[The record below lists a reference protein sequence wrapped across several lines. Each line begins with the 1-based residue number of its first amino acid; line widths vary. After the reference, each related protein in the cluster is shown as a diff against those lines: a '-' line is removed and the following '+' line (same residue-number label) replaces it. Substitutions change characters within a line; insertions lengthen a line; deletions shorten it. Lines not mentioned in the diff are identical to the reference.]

1 MRISTA
7 NSYDR
12 TIDVLQKRQSELS
25 KLQSQLATGKRVQ
38 KASDDPVSATLSETA
53 RNRLART
60 EADLR
65 SLEASRASLQQAESG
80 LAESGELI
88 QQVRE
93 LLVAAGNAT
102 YGPNEREDIAR
113 QLEGLRER
121 LIGVANLKDNAGR
134 TLFGGLGGAATPFV
148 DQYAAPAV
156 PGPTE
161 GVAFYGQRGQAAAGD
176 RSLPQTLDGHAI
188 WKEIP
193 RGNGSFVVNFPTP
206 PTPPNTGTVRSD
218 LGEVVDSGLATGQ
231 SYRIDFAT
239 GGGGIEYSITNTT
252 TGVPVTGH
260 QNVPYEAGKSI
271 TFDGLRIRL
280 DGNPASGDQLV
291 IAPVSA
297 ADPTDIFA
305 VVQNAIDTLRNP
317 DSAVR
322 THELSR
328 TMTELDA
335 GLDKVL
341 LARGR
346 AGEWLN
352 RADSLEK
359 LMGDRSADYEIEI
372 SRLEDLDLVKGISD
386 FQTKQTGLEAALKA
400 YAQVQRLS
408 LFSVING

>member
-25 KLQSQLATGKRVQ
+25 RLQTQLATGKRVQ

-53 RNRLART
+53 RNRLARN

-65 SLEASRASLQQAESG
+65 SLDASRASLQQAESG

-88 QQVRE
+88 QQVRD
-93 LLVAAGNAT
+93 LLIAAGNAT

-113 QLEGLRER
+113 QMESLRER

-148 DQYAAPAV
+148 DQYGSATP
-156 PGPTE
+156 PTD
-161 GVAFYGQRGQAAAGD
+161 GVAFNGQRGQAAAGD

-188 WKEIP
+188 WMEIP
-193 RGNGSFVVNFPTP
+193 RGNGSFVVGQGASNA
-206 PTPPNTGTVRSD
+206 GSVRAD
-218 LGEVVDSGLATGQ
+218 LGEVVDSTAWTGTVSYTIAFSASGAAMQYTVNGDDGSTLGPLAYQ
-231 SYRIDFAT
+231 SGKAIEFA
-239 GGGGIEYSITNTT
+239 G
-252 TGVPVTGH
+252 
-260 QNVPYEAGKSI
+260 
-271 TFDGLRIRL
+271 IRL
-280 DGNPASGDQLV
+280 KVEGTPAAGDELSVNPAS
-291 IAPVSA
+291 SA
-297 ADPTDIFA
+297 NPTDIFS
-305 VVQNAIDTLRNP
+305 VVQTAIDTLRHP
-317 DSAVR
+317 DGAVR
-322 THELSR
+322 THELGR
-328 TMTELDA
+328 TLTELDA

-352 RADSLEK
+352 RADAMEK
-359 LMGDRSADYEIEI
+359 LLDDRSADYEIEI
-372 SRLEDLDLVKGISD
+372 SRLEDMDLVKGISD
-386 FQTKQTGLEAALKA
+386 FQTRQTGLEAALKT

>member
-53 RNRLART
+53 RNRMARN

-65 SLEASRASLQQAESG
+65 SLDAARASLQQAESG

-93 LLVAAGNAT
+93 LLVAAGNASF
-102 YGPNEREDIAR
+102 GPNEREDIAR
-113 QLEGLRER
+113 QLESLRER

-134 TLFGGLGGAATPFV
+134 TLFGGLGGATTPFV
-148 DQYAAPAV
+148 DEYGAAV
-156 PGPTE
+156 PPSPE
-161 GVAFYGQRGQAAAGD
+161 VQFYGQRGQAAAGD
-176 RSLPQTLDGHAI
+176 QSLPQALDGHAI
-188 WKEIP
+188 WMEIP
-193 RGNGSFVVNFPTP
+193 RGNGSFVVQQAAA
-206 PTPPNTGTVRSD
+206 NTGSVRADVGQVLDTTTWGSGASYSIEFSD
-218 LGEVVDSGLATGQ
+218 PGTGMEYVVRD
-231 SYRIDFAT
+231 
-239 GGGGIEYSITNTT
+239 GGGTVVSGPAVYQSGKAIQFG
-252 TGVPVTGH
+252 GVSMTVQG
-260 QNVPYEAGKSI
+260 V
-271 TFDGLRIRL
+271 
-280 DGNPASGDQLV
+280 PASGDSLTVDPV
-291 IAPVSA
+291 IPG
-297 ADPTDIFA
+297 DQTDIFQ
-305 VVQNAIDTLRNP
+305 VVQHAVDAIRSGDGAYRN
-317 DSAVR
+317 
-322 THELSR
+322 HELSR

-352 RADSLEK
+352 RADSMEK
-359 LMGDRSADYEIEI
+359 LMGDRSADYEVEI
-372 SRLEDLDLVKGISD
+372 SRLEDMDLVKGISD

>member
-134 TLFGGLGGAATPFV
+134 TLFGGLGGASTPFV
-148 DQYAAPAV
+148 DTYPPPAGEV
-156 PGPTE
+156 Q
-161 GVAFYGQRGQAAAGD
+161 FNGQRGQAAAGD

-188 WKEIP
+188 WMDIP
-193 RGNGSFVVNFPTP
+193 KGNGSFVVQQGVSNA
-206 PTPPNTGTVRSD
+206 GGVRAD
-218 LGEVVDSGLATGQ
+218 VGEVVDQAAWDAATP
-231 SYRIDFAT
+231 DFDITFSVT
-239 GGGGIEYSITNTT
+239 GGVTTFTVTDGTNATLTSGTYQSGKAIEFAGISIKVEGQPSDADVLEVAALGPAERTN
-252 TGVPVTGH
+252 
-260 QNVPYEAGKSI
+260 
-271 TFDGLRIRL
+271 
-280 DGNPASGDQLV
+280 
-291 IAPVSA
+291 
-297 ADPTDIFA
+297 IFEVVKHA
-305 VVQNAIDTLRNP
+305 VDTLRKS
-317 DSAVR
+317 DGAYR
-322 THELSR
+322 THELGR

-372 SRLEDLDLVKGISD
+372 SRLEDMDLVKGISD

>member
-12 TIDVLQKRQSELS
+12 TIDVLQKRQSDLS
-25 KLQSQLATGKRVQ
+25 RLQSQLATGKRVQ
-38 KASDDPVSATLSETA
+38 KASDDPVAATLSETA
-53 RNRLART
+53 RNRLARN

-65 SLEASRASLQQAESG
+65 SLDAARASLQQAESG

-93 LLVAAGNAT
+93 LLVAAGNASF
-102 YGPNEREDIAR
+102 GPNEREDIAR

-134 TLFGGLGGAATPFV
+134 TLFGGLGGAVTPFV
-148 DQYAAPAV
+148 DQFGAPAV
-156 PGPTE
+156 PGPTD

-176 RSLPQTLDGHAI
+176 QSLPQALDGHAI
-188 WKEIP
+188 WMEIP
-193 RGNGSFVVNFPTP
+193 RGNGSFVVQQGASNAGNVRADVGQVLDTATWGGGASYTIEFSDPGTGMEYVVRDGG
-206 PTPPNTGTVRSD
+206 GTV
-218 LGEVVDSGLATGQ
+218 VSGPTVYESGKAIQ
-231 SYRIDFAT
+231 FA
-239 GGGGIEYSITNTT
+239 
-252 TGVPVTGH
+252 GVSMTVQG
-260 QNVPYEAGKSI
+260 V
-271 TFDGLRIRL
+271 
-280 DGNPASGDQLV
+280 PASGDSLTV
-291 IAPVSA
+291 DPVMPG
-297 ADPTDIFA
+297 DQTDIFE
-305 VVQNAIDTLRNP
+305 VVQHAVDAIRSGDGAYRNH
-317 DSAVR
+317 V
-322 THELSR
+322 LSR

-352 RADSLEK
+352 RADSMEK
-359 LMGDRSADYEIEI
+359 LMGDRSADYEVEI
-372 SRLEDLDLVKGISD
+372 SRLEDMDLVKGISD

>member
-134 TLFGGLGGAATPFV
+134 TLFGGLGGASTPFV
-148 DQYAAPAV
+148 DTYGTSPPPPPPSSPASV
-156 PGPTE
+156 
-161 GVAFYGQRGQAAAGD
+161 VQFNGQRGQAAAGD

-188 WKEIP
+188 WMEIP
-193 RGNGSFVVNFPTP
+193 RGNGSFVVNLPEAPTQ
-206 PTPPNTGTVRSD
+206 NSGSVRAD
-218 LGEVVDSGLATGQ
+218 LGEVVDSSAWTGTVAYTIEFSDSGTGMQ
-231 SYRIDFAT
+231 YTVSGDDGSSIGPLSYTSGKAIEFA
-239 GGGGIEYSITNTT
+239 GISLKVEGS
-252 TGVPVTGH
+252 
-260 QNVPYEAGKSI
+260 
-271 TFDGLRIRL
+271 
-280 DGNPASGDQLV
+280 PAIGDQLM
-291 IAPVSA
+291 IEPVSS
-297 ADPTDIFA
+297 ADPTDIFE
-305 VVQNAIDTLRNP
+305 VVQNAIDTLR
-317 DSAVR
+317 DSNSTVR
-322 THELSR
+322 THELGR
-328 TMTELDA
+328 IMTELDA

-372 SRLEDLDLVKGISD
+372 SRLEDMDLVKGISD

>member
-88 QQVRE
+88 QQVRD
-93 LLVAAGNAT
+93 LLVAAGNGA

-134 TLFGGLGGAATPFV
+134 TLYGGLGGAATPFV
-148 DQYAAPAV
+148 DAYPPPSGDVQ
-156 PGPTE
+156 
-161 GVAFYGQRGQAAAGD
+161 FNGQRGQAAAGD

-188 WKEIP
+188 WMDIP
-193 RGNGSFVVNFPTP
+193 KGNGSFVVQQGVSNA
-206 PTPPNTGTVRSD
+206 GGVRAD
-218 LGEVVDSGLATGQ
+218 VGEVVDQAAWDAATP
-231 SYRIDFAT
+231 DFDITFSVT
-239 GGGGIEYSITNTT
+239 GGVTTFTVTDGTNATLT
-252 TGVPVTGH
+252 TGTYQSGKAI
-260 QNVPYEAGKSI
+260 EFAGISI
-271 TFDGLRIRL
+271 KVEGQPSDADVLEVAAVG
-280 DGNPASGDQLV
+280 PAER
-291 IAPVSA
+291 
-297 ADPTDIFA
+297 TNIFEVVKHA
-305 VVQNAIDTLRNP
+305 VDTLRNS
-317 DSAVR
+317 DGAYR
-322 THELSR
+322 THELGR

-341 LARGR
+341 LARGK

-352 RADSLEK
+352 RADSMEK
-359 LMGDRSADYEIEI
+359 LMKDRGVDYEVEI
-372 SRLEDLDLVKGISD
+372 SRLEDMDLVKGISD